1 MDNIIKV
8 TPDKNG
14 KLFITLYGTRYQIV
28 VEDVKPKSKPIQED
42 GSVENS
48 K

>member
-8 TPDKNG
+8 KPDTNG
-14 KLFITLYGTRYQIV
+14 KLFITLYGMRYQIV
-28 VEDVKPKSKPIQED
+28 VEDASETAKKK
-42 GSVENS
+42 